1 MTRTATTPRRKGTRT
16 GAGHASAGTANRL
29 FAALVA
35 TLTGLT
41 LTITAPA
48 PAVAAPGAEC
58 PVGQT
63 DCSVWDDEPGTPGN
77 PGGPGGPGGGDGDGN
92 GGGPA
97 KCQWNGKPVDCYDEF
112 AGWFNSNDGCYY
124 KPTQS
129 PPPADEGMQWYTKT
143 CINPSGGWGS
153 WENVQLPAPPPG
165 FGAPPDPEEL
175 AFRALASID
184 LLKPHI
190 WVAPRK
196 SQGPGLVGLPIWM
209 WASRGPNYFGEISAS
224 ASERGLTVRITAK
237 VDRAVWN
244 MGDGE
249 TVTCKGPGTPYS
261 TTGPF
266 AGQPSPD
273 CGYRNG
279 YRKAG
284 TYRISV
290 TNHWVVEWWGGN
302 ESGTIPVTRTSDSA
316 QIQINELQ
324 VVTR

>member
-1 MTRTATTPRRKGTRT
+1 M
-16 GAGHASAGTANRL
+16 
-29 FAALVA
+29 
-35 TLTGLT
+35 
-41 LTITAPA
+41 TAPT
-48 PAVAAPGAEC
+48 PAVADPGAEC

-63 DCSVWDDEPGTPGN
+63 DCSVWDDEPGAPGN
-77 PGGPGGPGGGDGDGN
+77 PGTPGGPGGGDGD

-97 KCQWNGKPVDCYDEF
+97 KCQWNGKPVDCYDEE
-112 AGWFNSNDGCYY
+112 AGWFNNSDGCYY
-124 KPTQS
+124 KLSEPQRPAS
-129 PPPADEGMQWYTKT
+129 PGKQWYTRT
-143 CINPSGGWGS
+143 CINPGGGLGS
-153 WENVQLPAPPPG
+153 AQEVELDAPPPG

-196 SQGPGLVGLPIWM
+196 SQGPGLVGLPVWL
-209 WASRGPNYFGEISAS
+209 WASPGPNYFGEISAS

-237 VDRAVWN
+237 VNQAVWN

-249 TVTCKGPGTPYS
+249 TVTCKVPGTPYS

-266 AGQPSPD
+266 AGQKSPD
-273 CGYRNG
+273 CGYDNG

-290 TNHWVVEWWGGN
+290 TNHWVVEWEGGN